1 VIDSITAPEVRKLA
15 EKRRAGW
22 TIRALVTASNIP
34 ETRLLRYLRIYEDL
48 GDKAFV
54 PERRQLSYSNSNNR
68 KLRKLVEKHSLT
80 RTEVADLL
88 NAPFNTVRNW
98 LRGEESKA
106 FTQMPN
112 YALELLQIKLREG
125 KELEEMRRAMD

>member
-1 VIDSITAPEVRKLA
+1 MIDSITAPEVRKLV

-54 PERRQLSYSNSNNR
+54 PEKRQLSYSNRNNR

-98 LRGEESKA
+98 LRGE
-106 FTQMPN
+106 
-112 YALELLQIKLREG
+112 
-125 KELEEMRRAMD
+125 

>member
-1 VIDSITAPEVRKLA
+1 MIDSITAPEVRKLA
-15 EKRRAGW
+15 EKWKSGW
-22 TIRALVTASNIP
+22 SMRALVTASNIP
-34 ETRLLRYLRIYEDL
+34 QHRLRRYIRIYQEL
-48 GDKAFV
+48 GEQAFV
-54 PERRQLSYSNSNNR
+54 SEQRQLSYRHTNNR

-98 LRGEESKA
+98 LRGEDSKA
-106 FTQMPN
+106 FTPMPN

-125 KELEEMRRAMD
+125 KALEEMRRATD

>member
-1 VIDSITAPEVRKLA
+1 MIEGITAPEIRKLV
-15 EKRRAGW
+15 EKWRSGW
-22 TIRALVTASNIP
+22 TMRALVTASNIP
-34 ETRLLRYLRIYEDL
+34 QHRLRRYIRIYEGL
-48 GDKAFV
+48 GDEAFV
-54 PERRQLSYSNSNNR
+54 SGQRQLSYRHANNR

-98 LRGEESKA
+98 LRGEDSKA
-106 FTQMPN
+106 FTPMPN

-125 KELEEMRRAMD
+125 KALEEMRQAKD